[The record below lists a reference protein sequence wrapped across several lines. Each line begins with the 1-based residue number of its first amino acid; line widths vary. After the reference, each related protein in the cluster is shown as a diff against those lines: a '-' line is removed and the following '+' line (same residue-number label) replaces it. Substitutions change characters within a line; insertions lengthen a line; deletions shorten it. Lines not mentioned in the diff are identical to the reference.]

1 MIILLLLHKTYINLF
16 YLKANILRK
25 NLLKYP
31 KIVKL
36 SYLFL
41 SFWNIFNRY
50 RNIFDSFISSFSS
63 KNKSISLSYKQ
74 TSNSE
79 ETKGYL

>member
-41 SFWNIFNRY
+41 SF
-50 RNIFDSFISSFSS
+50 
-63 KNKSISLSYKQ
+63 
-74 TSNSE
+74 
-79 ETKGYL
+79 